1 MPLEHG
7 NAHNPCCTE
16 TFHFPIITVQDSLF
30 STEKFNTPSTQMS
43 SISLCSTRKGLTSY
57 SCAIIFHIPVSSTFL
72 LRHWNVQHFH
82 HVTEMFNIPMS
93 SLRCPTFLWYW
104 DVQYSYEV
112 TKMSKISMTSL
123 RYSIFLS
130 HQELFNIPVTS
141 LRCSIFLSRHWDVSI
156 PVTLLRCS
164 KFAVTSL
171 RCSTLLSRHW
181 DIHIRWW
188 NRHGT

>member
-72 LRHWNVQHFH
+72 LRHWNVH
-82 HVTEMFNIPMS
+82 HVTEMLNIPMT
-93 SLRCPTFLWYW
+93 SLRCPTFLWPHW
-104 DVQYSYEV
+104 D
-112 TKMSKISMTSL
+112 TK
-123 RYSIFLS
+123 YSIFLS
-130 HQELFNIPVTS
+130 HQEMFNIPITS
-141 LRCSIFLSRHWDVSI
+141 LRCSIFLSRHWDVQHSCH
-156 PVTLLRCS
+156 VTEMFT
-164 KFAVTSL
+164 FAVTSL

-188 NRHGT
+188 NRYGN